1 VNLWKDFVRTMFT
14 LNLIALASEV
24 EGLYPSSVG
33 WMVIAVA
40 WSIIGAL
47 WLAGSFLSAQ
57 RALQSSG
64 VVSDRECPEARNT

>member
-1 VNLWKDFVRTMFT
+1 MFV

-24 EGLYPSSVG
+24 DGLYPSTVG

-47 WLAGSFLSAQ
+47 WLAGSFLTAGE
-57 RALQSSG
+57 RRTLL
-64 VVSDRECPEARNT
+64 VSRRTEKPPEARST